1 MTKPLDVL
9 NQWMQAINSSD
20 VDKLLSLY
28 DSSAILIPTFSNKVL
43 NTPEKL
49 RNYFETLGN
58 REELSIALHENTLKM
73 QELKDNYYTINGI
86 YNWRF
91 KVEDEILNF
100 EARFSYLVDTS
111 SSTPIL
117 HHHSSQVPRML

>member
-9 NQWMQAINSSD
+9 NQWMQAINSAD

-49 RNYFETLGN
+49 RNYFEMLGN

-73 QELKDNYYTINGI
+73 QELTQY
-86 YNWRF
+86 
-91 KVEDEILNF
+91 
-100 EARFSYLVDTS
+100 A
-111 SSTPIL
+111 
-117 HHHSSQVPRML
+117 

>member
-1 MTKPLDVL
+1 MKPLDVL
-9 NQWMQAINSSD
+9 DQWMQAINSAD
-20 VDKLLSLY
+20 VEKLLSLY

-43 NTPEKL
+43 NTPEKI
-49 RNYFETLGN
+49 RDYFEKLGN

-73 QELKDNYYTINGI
+73 QELKDDYYTINGI

-91 KVEDEILNF
+91 KVEDETLNF